1 MNNELLA
8 IFKSITPDNIK
19 NNKLIS
25 DSMKIFIE
33 LLSEYSFISKD
44 IKLALSE
51 HTTDSIEEELPKIY
65 LNDYYNMIEN
75 LKTNKNV
82 VNKFKKWNENLKP
95 NIYPKGMPI
104 IGDKLLINYFM
115 IGQEGGP
122 LSDPDDVDKDDEK
135 WNINPLSKKLDLLAH
150 NILKNT
156 PDNYYINRKF
166 KESKGLKKSIQFIYD
181 IVNEY
186 MTNEDEKQPL
196 VFNETGQP
204 FEIELIS
211 GSMDKNIYEES
222 VAYLAHPLGFTFNY
236 MYISQLNFVDDFSL
250 SKYYNIKMLEV
261 RCLNGNIE
269 KYNKKVTFIE
279 DRFNYLKIVFVDG
292 TYLLQENNVVKYFNS
307 GGTLIKLY
315 PSEFHCSIFLDYE
328 IIYTTNIRD
337 ELRFKESTDGFKDIF
352 NVSDGSK
359 FRIVYNP
366 KNNFIIGINIIGNS
380 IISDDSDQYESV
392 KTKEIFQSI
401 INDNIISDI
410 IVGDSFDNDAI
421 NINVNNDLINI
432 QTSEESYA
440 IKTTSSIEE
449 NFIIN
454 EDFNIEI
461 I

>member
-8 IFKSITPDNIK
+8 IFKAITPDNIK
-19 NNKLIS
+19 DNKLIS

-44 IKLALSE
+44 IKIALSE

-65 LNDYYNMIEN
+65 LNDYYDMIEN

-82 VNKFKKWNENLKP
+82 VNKFRKWNEDLKP

-104 IGDKLLINYFM
+104 IGDKLLVNYFM

-122 LSDPDDVDKDDEK
+122 LADPDDEVNENEQ
-135 WNINPLSKKLDLLAH
+135 WNINPLSRKLDLMAQ

-156 PDNYYINRKF
+156 PENYYINRKF

-186 MTNEDEKQPL
+186 MTNDDEKQPL
-196 VFNETGQP
+196 VFTETGRP

-236 MYISQLNFVDDFSL
+236 VYVSQLTFVDDFSL
-250 SKYYNIKMLEV
+250 TKYYNIKMLEV
-261 RCLNGNIE
+261 RCLNGNVE
-269 KYNKKVTFIE
+269 KYNKEVSFIE
-279 DRFNYLKIVFVDG
+279 DKFNYLKIVFIDG
-292 TYLLQENNVVKYFNS
+292 TYLLQENNVVKYFNPND
-307 GGTLIKLY
+307 TLIKLY
-315 PSEFHCSIFLDYE
+315 PPEFHCSIYLDYE

-337 ELRFKESTDGFKDIF
+337 ELRVEDTTGGWDDTF

-366 KNNFIIGINIIGNS
+366 KNNFIIGISIIGNS
-380 IISDDSDQYESV
+380 MLSNDSDQYESV
-392 KTKEIFQSI
+392 KTKEILQSI
-401 INDNIISDI
+401 INDNISSDVI
-410 IVGDSFDNDAI
+410 IDDSINIDTVDNDS
-421 NINVNNDLINI
+421 VNI
-432 QTSEESYA
+432 QSSDESYVT
-440 IKTTSSIEE
+440 KTTSSIEE

>member
-8 IFKSITPDNIK
+8 IFKAITPDNIK
-19 NNKLIS
+19 DNKLIS

-33 LLSEYSFISKD
+33 LLSEHSFISKD

-65 LNDYYNMIEN
+65 LNDYYDMIEN

-82 VNKFKKWNENLKP
+82 VNKFKKWNDALRP

-115 IGQEGGP
+115 IGQEGSP
-122 LSDPDDVDKDDEK
+122 LADPEDAAKDDEK
-135 WNINPLSKKLDLLAH
+135 WNISPISGKLDLLAH

-156 PDNYYINRKF
+156 PENYYINRKF

-186 MTNEDEKQPL
+186 MTSADEKQPL
-196 VFNETGQP
+196 VFNETGRP

-236 MYISQLNFVDDFSL
+236 VYVSQLTFVDDFSL

-261 RCLNGNIE
+261 RCLNGNVE
-269 KYNKKVTFIE
+269 KYNKEVTFVE
-279 DRFNYLKIVFVDG
+279 DRFNYLKIVFIDG
-292 TYLLQENNVVKYFNS
+292 TYLLQENDVVKYFNPN
-307 GGTLIKLY
+307 GTLIKFY
-315 PSEFHCSIFLDYE
+315 PPEFHCSIFLDYE
-328 IIYTTNIRD
+328 IIYTTKIRD
-337 ELRFKESTDGFKDIF
+337 ELRFKATTGGLEDTF
-352 NVSDGSK
+352 NISDGSK

-366 KNNFIIGINIIGNS
+366 KNNFIIGISIIGNS
-380 IISDDSDQYESV
+380 IISDDSEQYESV

-401 INDNIISDI
+401 INDNI
-410 IVGDSFDNDAI
+410 
-421 NINVNNDLINI
+421 NVNNDSINI
-432 QTSEESYA
+432 QTSDESYVT
-440 IKTTSSIEE
+440 KTTSSIEE